1 MDAKEL
7 FKAGALTEA
16 LAAAADDVK
25 QHPVDLARRGFFCE
39 LLCFAGELSR
49 ADAQL
54 DALGHQDPQLTLGIS
69 MFRQL
74 IRAEQARQQF
84 YAEGRVPEFLEPP
97 APHLK
102 RCLEASICAREG
114 RPVEAVVLL
123 DEAERLRPI
132 VSGICDG
139 RSFEGLRDIDD
150 LTAPFFEVL
159 TSNGKYYWI
168 PIERVEL
175 IEFRTPERPRDLLWR
190 RVHMVVMGGPD
201 GEVFLP
207 TLYAGSATDPDQRI
221 RMGHM
226 TDWHGGDGSP
236 VRGAGQRMFLVG
248 DDGRGILE
256 LKQVAITPQASSGTE

>member
-7 FKAGALTEA
+7 FKAGSLTEA
-16 LAAAADDVK
+16 LAAATDDVK
-25 QHPVDLARRGFFCE
+25 RHPVDLARRGFLCE

-84 YAEGRVPEFLEPP
+84 YTEGRVPEFLEPP
-97 APHLK
+97 SLHLQ
-102 RCLEASICAREG
+102 RCLDASICTREG
-114 RPVEAVVLL
+114 RLVEAVVLL
-123 DEAERLRPI
+123 DEVERLRPK
-132 VSGICDG
+132 VSGTCDG
-139 RSFEGLRDIDD
+139 RPFDDLRDVDD

-168 PIERVEL
+168 PIERIEQ
-175 IEFRTPERPRDLLWR
+175 IEFHAPERPRDLLWR
-190 RVHMVVMGGPD
+190 RVHMIVSGGPD

-207 TLYAGSATDPDQRI
+207 TLYAGSASNPDERI
-221 RMGHM
+221 RLGRM

-236 VRGAGQRMFLVG
+236 VRGAGQRLFLVG
-248 DDGRGILE
+248 DDGRSILE
-256 LKQVAITPQASSGTE
+256 LNQIAMTAPETAGTK